1 MKRTVRGRIELD
13 DGVIA
18 AEALVTIAIEQWW
31 KAEHSRFDWL
41 QSTADLVELRKEFIE
56 TFRVALEAT
65 PLLDHFAVSGVI
77 ASWWGVSL
85 PDLKA
90 LATLGNGG
98 LVEA

>member
-1 MKRTVRGRIELD
+1 MINEANRKRPRAPD

-77 ASWWGVSL
+77 ASWWGGKSSG
-85 PDLKA
+85 PEGA
-90 LATLGNGG
+90 RHAR
-98 LVEA
+98 